1 MNPEGATPRKKA
13 SFNIVVNIGPGIRE
27 CLVFE
32 VGKNKCR
39 LWKHKEV
46 TLNF

>member
-1 MNPEGATPRKKA
+1 MNPKGTTPRKKG

-27 CLVFE
+27 CLIFG
-32 VGKNKCR
+32 VGKNKRR

-46 TLNF
+46 TLIF